1 MATIL
6 IIDDNAH
13 IRQMTTKMLEFE
25 GYETL
30 EAENGQI
37 GLELAKTAHPD
48 LIVSD
53 IIMPEM
59 SGYGVLIELR
69 RDSKTADIP
78 FIFLTAKASMDE
90 LRKGMEIG
98 ADDYLTKPFEIDE
111 LLSAISARL
120 ERHRLMREQMNQL
133 QYSLTHSLP
142 HELRTPLHGIISL
155 AEFLESFG
163 VNLLRENNT
172 QEFFQV
178 CKYIRQDAVRLQRLV
193 ENVLLHVELQQ
204 LCNAAWQSASSWAQ
218 QDEIAPKTP
227 LAFLARQVAE
237 HAERSAD
244 LRLDLDDISLW
255 INEQSLQK
263 IVEEL
268 LDNACKFSEP
278 GTPICLSA
286 RIDGEQAVFS
296 VSDHGRGMTPEQI
309 ASISAFMQFDRQRT
323 EQQGLGLGLTIA
335 SLLTQ
340 LHHGALD
347 IQSEPGRGATVRV
360 SFPQGNRR

>member
-13 IRQMTTKMLEFE
+13 IRQMTAKILQFE

-30 EAENGQI
+30 EAEHGQS
-37 GLELAKTAHPD
+37 GLELAQTARPD

-53 IIMPEM
+53 IVMPEM
-59 SGYGVLIELR
+59 SGYAVLIELR
-69 RDSKTADIP
+69 RDPKTADIP

-90 LRKGMEIG
+90 LRKGMEFG

-111 LLSAISARL
+111 LLSAINTRL
-120 ERHRLMREQMNQL
+120 ERHRLMREQMHQL

-178 CKYIRQDAVRLQRLV
+178 CKYIRQDAMRLQRVV
-193 ENVLLHVELQQ
+193 ENALLHVELEQ
-204 LCNAAWQSASSWAQ
+204 LRDAARQSASSWAHR
-218 QDEIAPKTP
+218 DEIAPKAP
-227 LAFLARQVAE
+227 LAFLARQLTE
-237 HAERSAD
+237 RAERTAD
-244 LRLDLDDISLW
+244 LRLELDDIRLW
-255 INEQSLQK
+255 MNERSLQK

-278 GTPICLSA
+278 GAPISLSA
-286 RIDGEQAVFS
+286 RIEGEQAVFT

-309 ASISAFMQFDRQRT
+309 ASISAFMQFDRQRA
-323 EQQGLGLGLTIA
+323 EQQGLGLGLAIA
-335 SLLTQ
+335 SLLTR
-340 LHHGALD
+340 LHHGALE
-347 IQSEPGRGATVRV
+347 IQSEPQRGATVRV
-360 SFPQGNRR
+360 SFPPGNAR

>member
-13 IRQMTTKMLEFE
+13 IRQMTAKMLQFE

-30 EAENGQI
+30 EAEHGQI
-37 GLELAKTAHPD
+37 GLQLAQTARPD

-53 IIMPEM
+53 IVMPEM
-59 SGYGVLIELR
+59 SGYAVLIELR
-69 RDSKTADIP
+69 RDPKTADIP

-90 LRKGMEIG
+90 LRKGMEFG

-111 LLSAISARL
+111 LLSAINTRL
-120 ERHRLMREQMNQL
+120 ERHRLMREQMHQL

-193 ENVLLHVELQQ
+193 ENALLHVELQQ
-204 LCNAAWQSASSWAQ
+204 LRDTARQSASSWAQ
-218 QDEIAPKTP
+218 RDEIAPKAP
-227 LAFLARQVAE
+227 LAFLARQITE
-237 HAERSAD
+237 RAERTAD
-244 LRLDLDDISLW
+244 LRLDLDDIRLW
-255 INEQSLQK
+255 MNERSLQK

-278 GTPICLSA
+278 GTPISLST
-286 RIDGEQAVFS
+286 RIEGEQAVFS
-296 VSDHGRGMTPEQI
+296 VSDHGRGMTPEHI
-309 ASISAFMQFDRQRT
+309 ASISAFMQFDRQRA
-323 EQQGLGLGLTIA
+323 EQQGLGLGLAIA
-335 SLLTQ
+335 SRLTR
-340 LHHGALD
+340 LHHGALE

-360 SFPQGNRR
+360 SFPPGNTR